1 MKQIFLLASLFL
13 TVTVANAQNQVWGL
27 QTDKGIEVPLGNVD
41 FLLAADNDTQFSIV
55 LKEGTAI
62 DSVQV
67 AYVKMI
73 TEAGIAGQNISDTTP
88 SLLMVGEKLIVS
100 GGDKAADVAV
110 YGIDGARQG
119 VSVLHG
125 NTTTVDVSRLPQGTY
140 VLKVGTRAVKF
151 MKK

>member
-1 MKQIFLLASLFL
+1 MKQLFLLASLFL
-13 TVTVANAQNQVWGL
+13 TFTAANAQSQVWGL

-41 FLLAADNDTQFSIV
+41 FLLAADNDTQFGII

-67 AYVKMI
+67 AYVKLI
-73 TEAGIAGQNISDTTP
+73 TEAGIADPGIADTTS
-88 SLLMVGEKLIVS
+88 SLLMVDERLIVS
-100 GGDKAADVAV
+100 GGDKGADVAV
-110 YGIDGARQG
+110 YAIDGARQG
-119 VSVLHG
+119 VSVQQG
-125 NTTTVDVSRLPQGTY
+125 STTTVDVSRLPRGTY